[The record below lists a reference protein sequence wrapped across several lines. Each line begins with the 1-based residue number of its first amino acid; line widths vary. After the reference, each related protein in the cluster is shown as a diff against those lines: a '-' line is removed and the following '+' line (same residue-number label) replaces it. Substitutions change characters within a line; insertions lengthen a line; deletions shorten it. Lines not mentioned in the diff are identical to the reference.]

1 MRRKLE
7 GPAGSLGLSGR
18 KTLRRIGR
26 RVRTAA
32 LLLLTAAALLAAGC
46 GGGQFPAGWE
56 LAGEAFSG
64 GENENPDGFAA
75 GADGTPQ
82 AGVYAGDPYEAVN
95 GNIPYFTEEE
105 LSRGTES
112 FEMYSELDRLGRCG
126 EAFAS
131 VGQDLMPAESR
142 ESISQVKPSGWQT
155 ARYDTVDGGYLY
167 NRCHLIGYQLTA
179 ENANEK
185 NLITGTRYMN
195 VEGML
200 PFENMTA
207 DYVKETGNHVL
218 YRVTPEF
225 QGDELVARG
234 VLMEAQSVEDGG
246 EGISFCVFVYNV
258 QPGIEIDYATGDSWL
273 AEESGGSQETGEN
286 EAGAASG
293 RTEDGVSGSQ
303 SEETEYVLNTGTR
316 RFHKPDCS
324 SVKEM
329 KQENRENFFGTRE
342 ELLEEGYEPC
352 GRCRP

>member
-1 MRRKLE
+1 
-7 GPAGSLGLSGR
+7 
-18 KTLRRIGR
+18 
-26 RVRTAA
+26 
-32 LLLLTAAALLAAGC
+32 
-46 GGGQFPAGWE
+46 
-56 LAGEAFSG
+56 
-64 GENENPDGFAA
+64 
-75 GADGTPQ
+75 
-82 AGVYAGDPYEAVN
+82 
-95 GNIPYFTEEE
+95 
-105 LSRGTES
+105 
-112 FEMYSELDRLGRCG
+112 
-126 EAFAS
+126 
-131 VGQDLMPAESR
+131 
-142 ESISQVKPSGWQT
+142 
-155 ARYDTVDGGYLY
+155 
-167 NRCHLIGYQLTA
+167 
-179 ENANEK
+179 
-185 NLITGTRYMN
+185 MN
-195 VEGML
+195 VEVML

-207 DYVKETGNHVL
+207 DYIKETGNHVL